1 MDSKM
6 QLQKNAAVLAA
17 DGQPIGSLI
26 RVVVDPASKA
36 LNAIVVRVGGLFRRK
51 EKVVPI
57 QLVVEATEEH
67 IVLNGDARDVDA
79 FPLLEEEVA
88 VNAGAPAPRSTPTGD
103 SPAMSV
109 SSVSG
114 AVSRIRQNIPEGM
127 IAMDENP
134 KIITLEGIHVGN
146 VECVVTD
153 PLDDRVT
160 HLLISNGLFM
170 KVLKLIPIQWVAAM
184 GIEHIH
190 LSVKRSSVEALE
202 EISHNG

>member
-17 DGQPIGSLI
+17 DGQTIGSLN

-36 LNAIVVRVGGLFRRK
+36 LNAIVVRVGGIFRRK

-67 IVLNGDARDVDA
+67 IVLNGDAGDVDA
-79 FPLLEEEVA
+79 FPPLEKEVA
-88 VNAGAPAPRSTPTGD
+88 GTPAPRSTPTGD
-103 SPAMSV
+103 SPAMPV
-109 SSVSG
+109 SSAGG
-114 AVSRIRQNIPEGM
+114 AVPQIRQNIPEGM
-127 IAMDENP
+127 IVMDENP

-146 VECVVTD
+146 VECVVAD
-153 PLDDRVT
+153 PSDEHVT
-160 HLLISNGLFM
+160 GLIVSNGLFV
-170 KVLKLIPIQWVAAM
+170 KVVKLIPIQWVTAM

-190 LSVKRSSVEALE
+190 LRVKKSSVEALE
-202 EISHNG
+202 DISRDG

>member
-6 QLQKNAAVLAA
+6 QLQKNAAVLTA
-17 DGQPIGSLI
+17 DGQTIGSLN

-36 LNAIVVRVGGLFRRK
+36 LNAIVVRVGGMFRRK

-67 IVLNGDARDVDA
+67 IVLNGDAGDVDA
-79 FPLLEEEVA
+79 FPPLEEEVP
-88 VNAGAPAPRSTPTGD
+88 VRAGTPAPRPALTGNP
-103 SPAMSV
+103 SAMPVLSV
-109 SSVSG
+109 GG
-114 AVSRIRQNIPEGM
+114 AVSQIRQNIPEGT

-146 VECVVTD
+146 VECVVAD
-153 PLDDRVT
+153 PSDEHVT
-160 HLLISNGLFM
+160 GLIISNGLFV
-170 KVLKLIPIQWVAAM
+170 KAVKLIPIQWVTAM

-190 LSVKRSSVEALE
+190 LRVKKSSVEALE
-202 EISHNG
+202 DISRDG

>member
-36 LNAIVVRVGGLFRRK
+36 LNAIVVRVGGMFRRK

-67 IVLNGDARDVDA
+67 IVLNGDAGDVDA

-88 VNAGAPAPRSTPTGD
+88 VNAGTPAPRSTPTGD
-103 SPAMSV
+103 SPAMPV

-146 VECVVTD
+146 VECVVAD
-153 PLDDRVT
+153 PSDDRVT

-170 KVLKLIPIQWVAAM
+170 KVVKLIPIQWVAAM